1 MLKDVIKQARLQQ
14 GLTQEQIAKK
24 VKVAKQTYLKW
35 ENGETEPKATQIRLL
50 AENLKITADEIC
62 NGELYTKYSLEDF
75 IYERAKATVRGDLET
90 LATWK
95 HVPDHKRF
103 IEDLAV
109 RSEEDQMNARILE
122 EEKEK
127 AYLAAIHSEQ
137 D

>member
-1 MLKDVIKQARLQQ
+1 
-14 GLTQEQIAKK
+14 
-24 VKVAKQTYLKW
+24 
-35 ENGETEPKATQIRLL
+35 
-50 AENLKITADEIC
+50 
-62 NGELYTKYSLEDF
+62 
-75 IYERAKATVRGDLET
+75 AKATVRGDLET

-109 RSEEDQMNARILE
+109 RSEEDQMNARILD